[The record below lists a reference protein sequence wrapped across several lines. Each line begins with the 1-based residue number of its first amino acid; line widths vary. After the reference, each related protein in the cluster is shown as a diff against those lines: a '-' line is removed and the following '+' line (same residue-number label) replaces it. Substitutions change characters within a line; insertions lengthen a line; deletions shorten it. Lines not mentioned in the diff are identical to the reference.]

1 MSKKELD
8 MLADFLAEKV
18 VVRVVERLTVMQSNS
33 DDEMIDSRAAAEMI
47 GVCPEYMR
55 KIKDK
60 FPHIKIGQH
69 GQGRILFRKKD
80 IISSLTQ

>member
-1 MSKKELD
+1 MTKKELD

-18 VVRVVERLTVMQSNS
+18 VVRVVERLNIMLNS
-33 DDEMIDSRAAAEMI
+33 CDDEMIDSRAAAEMI

-60 FPHIKIGQH
+60 IGQH